1 MHCILYS
8 TFRDPLYSKM
18 SLFELYRSVVCDMR
32 LKYVPSIS
40 SRIRYW
46 AIRPDVS
53 GISTPS
59 ATSTTSTAIGIASR
73 LSSIITRA
81 AEG

>member
-1 MHCILYS
+1 MHCTAYIKL
-8 TFRDPLYSKM
+8 PLHFDTY
-18 SLFELYRSVVCDMR
+18 LFGGDYRSVVCDMR

-46 AIRPDVS
+46 VTRPDVS

-59 ATSTTSTAIGIASR
+59 ATSTTSTAIGTASR